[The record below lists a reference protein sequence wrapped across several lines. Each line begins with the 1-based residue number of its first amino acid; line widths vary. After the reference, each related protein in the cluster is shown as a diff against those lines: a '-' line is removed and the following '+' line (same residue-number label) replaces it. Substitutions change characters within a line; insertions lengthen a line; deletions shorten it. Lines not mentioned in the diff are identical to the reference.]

1 MVGIGLLEDPAGLG
15 PLDEGPSTGLGRLSI
30 GELEGEARGECVCR
44 GSGEVDE
51 RNGPLAPADPVGKRL
66 RG

>member
-15 PLDEGPSTGLGRLSI
+15 PLDEGPSTELGLLSI
-30 GELEGEARGECVCR
+30 GELEGEARGEWVCR

-51 RNGPLAPADPVGKRL
+51 RNGPFAPDDPVGNRF